1 MSDASDARPTVSDTL
16 YAAILANP
24 DDMDLRL
31 RYADAIEPTDPDHAE
46 LIRAEIACD
55 LAVVAGTPVDPELS
69 DRAAALS
76 HRLTPRL
83 GAPVAGLVT
92 NWLVRRGF
100 AEFVKLPG
108 ADFLDRGAEI
118 YRRVPVRHVWL
129 THVDPDLIGPIAAS
143 PLLARLTSLGLNN
156 NPIGD
161 DGLRTLLASPY
172 LRQLRWLGLVNCG
185 ITPVGAELFAEL
197 APRVLPDLRFVYFA
211 RNRAKLVPY
220 GAGFDAVG
228 GQDPID
234 VYVPEI
240 AERITAEHG
249 PLPWLDPDIAWRGG
263 YVDFGQV

>member
-1 MSDASDARPTVSDTL
+1 
-16 YAAILANP
+16 
-24 DDMDLRL
+24 MDLRL

-46 LIRAEIACD
+46 LIRAQIAYD
-55 LAVVAGTPVDPELS
+55 RAKIASSPIAPELS
-69 DRAAALS
+69 RRMHGLAVKLE
-76 HRLTPRL
+76 PRL
-83 GAPVAGLVT
+83 GAGIADLVDD
-92 NWLVRRGF
+92 WGVRRGF
-100 AEFVKLPG
+100 AEFIELPG
-108 ADFLDRGAEI
+108 ADFLDQGADI

-129 THVDPDLIGPIAAS
+129 TDVTPDLVGAIAAS

-161 DGLRTLLASPY
+161 DGLRTLLASPH
-172 LRQLRWLGLVNCG
+172 LRRLRWLGLVNCG
-185 ITPVGAELFAEL
+185 ITPTGAELFAEL

-263 YVDFGQV
+263 YVDFGAV